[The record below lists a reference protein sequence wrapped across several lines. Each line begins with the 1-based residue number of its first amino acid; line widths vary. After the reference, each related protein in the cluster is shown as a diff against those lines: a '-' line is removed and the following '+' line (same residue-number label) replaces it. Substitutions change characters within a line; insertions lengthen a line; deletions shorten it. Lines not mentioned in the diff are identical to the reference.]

1 MTFEREVGD
10 MGATQKIAEFI
21 VRTEFH
27 SFPEEAVYLSKRL
40 FLDCLGVALAA
51 VEEPVVQKLTRLLK
65 TQGGKKEAWVWGQG
79 CSFLF
84 SDRVD
89 QRDDEPCVGFR

>member
-1 MTFEREVGD
+1 

-51 VEEPVVQKLTRLLK
+51 VEEPLSK
-65 TQGGKKEAWVWGQG
+65 
-79 CSFLF
+79 S
-84 SDRVD
+84 
-89 QRDDEPCVGFR
+89 